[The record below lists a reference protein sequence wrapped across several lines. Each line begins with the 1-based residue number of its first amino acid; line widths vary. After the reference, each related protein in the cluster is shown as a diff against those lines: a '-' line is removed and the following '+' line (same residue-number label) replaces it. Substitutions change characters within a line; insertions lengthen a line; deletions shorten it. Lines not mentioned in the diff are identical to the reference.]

1 LFFLLLATAALLLV
15 SGLLAWPWWVARRRA
30 RWRAHPF
37 PALWRRI
44 LRKRVPYVALL
55 PWPLQQRLQ
64 SHMLVFLA
72 EKPFLGCA
80 GMEVDDEV
88 RVTIAAQACLLLLG
102 RPDDAMFPQLR
113 QVLVYPGAFVVERSL
128 PLGGGV
134 VQDQRRHLAGESW
147 QQGQVLLSWDDVLRG
162 AADPSDGH
170 NVVLHEFA
178 HQLDQDGGNAT
189 GIPLVRGGPDP
200 AQWTAVFERALQA
213 LQRDVALGREGIF
226 DAYGATDAVEFFAVA
241 TECFFERAAA
251 MAEAAPEVFEALR
264 SYYAVDPRAWQ

>member
-1 LFFLLLATAALLLV
+1 VFFFLMVALALLFVLV
-15 SGLLAWPWWVARRRA
+15 LLAWPWWAARRRA
-30 RWRAHPF
+30 RWRAHAF
-37 PALWRRI
+37 PAAWRRI
-44 LRKRVPYVALL
+44 LRQRVPQVARL
-55 PWPLQQRLQ
+55 PWPLQRRLH

-102 RPDDAMFPQLR
+102 RAEDAVFPRLR
-113 QVLVYPGAFVVERSL
+113 QILVYPAAFVVERAQH
-128 PLGGGV
+128 LGAGV

-178 HQLDQDGGNAT
+178 HQLDQDGGDAT
-189 GIPLVRGGPDP
+189 GIPFLRGGPDP
-200 AQWTAVFERALQA
+200 ARWTAVFQRALQV
-213 LQRDVALGREGIF
+213 LQHDVEQGRKSIF

-241 TECFFERAAA
+241 TECFFERGAE

-264 SYYAVDPRAWQ
+264 GYYAVDPRAWQ